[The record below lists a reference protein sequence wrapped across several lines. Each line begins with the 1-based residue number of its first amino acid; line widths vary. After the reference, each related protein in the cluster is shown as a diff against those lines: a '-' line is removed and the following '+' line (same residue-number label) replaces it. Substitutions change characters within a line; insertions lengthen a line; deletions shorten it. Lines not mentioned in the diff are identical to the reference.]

1 MAVTPNIGK
10 LIDTELLKVFKTQYD
25 TKVSTQ
31 LDEKEAVGT
40 AAGLVGTLSDLKT
53 SAKSNAVAAI
63 NEVKTSADGAKTA
76 ADNAQTAADAAQ
88 AAADKAQQTADS
100 VSANGIGDKTTLK
113 TTEKTTIVGA
123 INEVVD
129 TVKDNATAAAV
140 TVDFDDTS
148 RVYKISQ
155 GGTLLGTMNIGK
167 DLVVTSGEVKEV
179 PEKGT
184 CIVLTLTS
192 GDVIEIPAASLIEI
206 YTAKANAAE
215 VQIAID
221 ATTREVSASL
231 VTGGIAKTK
240 LATAV
245 QTSLGLADSALQAD
259 SIASGKGN
267 GTIAVK
273 GTDVAVTGLQDA
285 AYEKKADILS
295 AAATAAGTAIET
307 AVDNFDTNTVQPI
320 KNTADA
326 AKATADKLDGAAS
339 VAGSVKAQIAASET
353 SVKAAVKVDTDALAG
368 RAKALED
375 WKATVG
381 LATEAD
387 ILAMFA

>member
-25 TKVSTQ
+25 TKVNAK
-31 LDEKEAVGT
+31 LDEKEDVGT
-40 AAGLVGTLSDLKT
+40 AAGLVGTLNDLKT
-53 SAKSNAVAAI
+53 NAKSNAVAAI

-76 ADNAQTAADAAQ
+76 ADAAQAAADAAQ
-88 AAADKAQQTADS
+88 AAADRAQQTADS
-100 VSANGIGDKTTLK
+100 VSANGIGDKTALK

-179 PEKGT
+179 ADKGT

-221 ATTREVSASL
+221 SITREVSASL

-259 SIASGKGN
+259 SIASGKAN

-295 AAATAAGTAIET
+295 AAATAADTAIET
-307 AVDNFDTNTVQPI
+307 AVNNFNTNTVQPI
-320 KNTADA
+320 KSTADA
-326 AKATADKLDGAAS
+326 AKATADKLDGSAS
-339 VAGSVKAQIAASET
+339 VAGSVRAQIAASET

-368 RAKALED
+368 RAKSLED